1 LKRSV
6 RKLFIPLATALLF
19 WGISNAHP
27 VAAAGGRAFA
37 TSANAAD
44 VSALLEVAEHQFGAG
59 NYSSAIATLRSI
71 VAQNPTSAEAFYWL
85 GRCYFETHDLE
96 NAISHGAK
104 AVALEPTNSVFQQWL
119 GRSYGAKAGHDK
131 SFFAARK
138 AKKQFEQAVELDPSN
153 VDARRDLEEFCL
165 EAPWIV
171 GGSSEEARAQ
181 ADAIASVS
189 PEQGHIAH
197 GMYDEKALKKPD
209 LAENE
214 YRQVL
219 SAKPRNM
226 DDYFDVAGFF
236 QRRNKPADMNA
247 ALDAAAQV
255 NPNDPRL
262 MIFRAEAMVL
272 SGTDL
277 KRAEEYLKSYL
288 ASTPDR
294 SDWPP
299 HAAAREW
306 LGRLYEAQGKRT
318 EAAEQYRAS
327 LELDPSRKG
336 AMERLASL
344 EKFSR

>member
-1 LKRSV
+1 M
-6 RKLFIPLATALLF
+6 
-19 WGISNAHP
+19 
-27 VAAAGGRAFA
+27 AAAAERALA
-37 TSANAAD
+37 APPNAGD
-44 VSALLEVAEHQFGAG
+44 VSALLEAAEHQFGAG
-59 NYSSAIATLRSI
+59 NYPSAIATLRSA

-85 GRCYFETHDLE
+85 GRCYFETHDWD
-96 NAISHGAK
+96 NAISHTEK
-104 AVALEPTNSVFQQWL
+104 AIGLEPNNSVFQQWL
-119 GRSYGAKAGHDK
+119 GRAYGAKADHDR

-138 AKKQFEQAVELDPSN
+138 AKKQFEQAVELDPAN

-165 EAPWIV
+165 QAPWIV
-171 GGSSEEARAQ
+171 GGNSEEARAQ
-181 ADAIASVS
+181 ADAIASVN
-189 PEQGHIAH
+189 PEQGHIAR
-197 GMYDEKALKKPD
+197 GMYDEKGLKKAD
-209 LAENE
+209 LAEDE

-219 SAKPRNM
+219 SANPRNM
-226 DDYFDVAGFF
+226 DDYFDVAAFF
-236 QRRNKPADMNA
+236 QRRNKTAEMNA
-247 ALDAAAQV
+247 ALDAAARV

-262 MIFRAEAMVL
+262 MMFRAEAMVM

-288 ASTPDR
+288 ASTPNR

-336 AMERLASL
+336 ASERLANL
-344 EKFSR
+344 EKYSR